1 MDTGQVDPVRRAAAG
16 AAALL
21 LVLLTGCG
29 AGSDVRGYIDDTF
42 DEQSESG
49 DTSTYLAAAPVP
61 AAASQ
66 IIGAVPPAARASDG
80 GSEYLRY
87 DDDIVVVS
95 PASSGS
101 TVRVE
106 DLDGAYRDG
115 SYAYLGSGFTP
126 GSPAETGDDPDD
138 VK

>member
-1 MDTGQVDPVRRAAAG
+1 VAG
-16 AAALL
+16 AAVVMALL
-21 LVLLTGCG
+21 AGCG
-29 AGSDVRGYIDDTF
+29 SGSDVRGFLEDTF

-49 DTSTYLAAAPVP
+49 DTTTYLAAAPVA

-66 IIGAVPPAARASDG
+66 ISSAVPPAAQASDAG
-80 GSEYLRY
+80 TEYLRY

-95 PASSGS
+95 PASGGS

-115 SYAYLGSGFTP
+115 TYAYLGPGFTP

>member
-1 MDTGQVDPVRRAAAG
+1 MRRRAG
-16 AAALL
+16 RWAAAAVSLA
-21 LVLLTGCG
+21 LLTGCG
-29 AGSDVRGYIDDTF
+29 AGSDVRGFLDDTF

-49 DTSTYLAAAPVP
+49 DTSTYLAAAPV
-61 AAASQ
+61 AAATSQ
-66 IIGAVPPAARASDG
+66 IAGAVPPAAQASDA

-95 PASSGS
+95 PASGGS

-115 SYAYLGSGFTP
+115 SYAYLGQGFTP
-126 GSPAETGDDPDD
+126 GSPAATDDDDDD